1 MELLKKVELL
11 LEAKARRI
19 LPRRERR
26 SVLDQQEEAL
36 LAEIRQALQEV
47 ETKEQELAGRIKK
60 ELVEADAAAQ
70 RNDLDNQRAHER
82 RAAELE
88 HYLTRE
94 STMAINLEEKLAALE
109 EKLALAKDAV
119 EKQAKDV
126 KRRDEEASKVLA
138 QGGLMGPAQAT
149 TEPAVTPAGEEIIP
163 DDFADDDPEVAAR
176 KSRLSGNDE

>member
-47 ETKEQELAGRIKK
+47 EAKEQELAGRIKK

-88 HYLTRE
+88 HYLNRE

-119 EKQAKDV
+119 NKQAKEV
-126 KRRDEEASKVLA
+126 TRRDEEASKVLA
-138 QGGLMGPAQAT
+138 QGGLAVPAQAKPET
-149 TEPAVTPAGEEIIP
+149 AAKPAGEEIIP
-163 DDFADDDPEVAAR
+163 DDFADDDPEIAAR
-176 KSRLSGNDE
+176 KSRLSG